1 MNSNITKSNKFL
13 RDTAFNLLAAG
24 RDTVS
29 SGLTWLFWLVATHPL
44 VEAKILEEIKEHL
57 LDNGK
62 LKDLNI
68 DELSKLVYLHRAICE
83 SVRLFP
89 PLPFN
94 QKTSLQSDILPS
106 GHSIKPSTKMV
117 LSLYSMGRME
127 SIWGQDCLEFKPER
141 WISEHG
147 RIVHVPSFKFIP
159 FNAGPRTC
167 LGKDMTFIQMKIIAS
182 TIIWNY
188 HVHIVEGHSV
198 SPSFSIV
205 LHMKHGLKV
214 RICKRIVW
222 QRKGNDLYTHLVT
235 YTFAYT

>member
-1 MNSNITKSNKFL
+1 
-13 RDTAFNLLAAG
+13 
-24 RDTVS
+24 
-29 SGLTWLFWLVATHPL
+29 
-44 VEAKILEEIKEHL
+44 
-57 LDNGK
+57 
-62 LKDLNI
+62 
-68 DELSKLVYLHRAICE
+68 
-83 SVRLFP
+83 
-89 PLPFN
+89 
-94 QKTSLQSDILPS
+94 
-106 GHSIKPSTKMV
+106 MV

-141 WISEHG
+141 WISRHG

-188 HVHIVEGHSV
+188 HVHMVEGHPV

-214 RICKRIVW
+214 RICKRIV
-222 QRKGNDLYTHLVT
+222 
-235 YTFAYT
+235 